1 MDYQEELDTIQDR
14 IETGTFE
21 HNTAKEAEMDPQ
33 PIVIRDTYKG
43 SDKLLG
49 KRALISGGDS
59 GIGRS
64 VAVHFAREGADV
76 IILYHEHKN
85 DAEETARMVEAEGR
99 KACILQCDQRS
110 KEACQEVVAH
120 IVMEHGKIDIL
131 VNNAAYQKPQK
142 NFLDI
147 SEDQLRQTF
156 ETNIYGYFFL
166 TQAAL
171 PHLADGANIIAT
183 TSVTSYHGQDMLI
196 DYSCTKGAIT
206 TFIRSLAKPLSEKG
220 IRINGVAPG
229 PIWTPFLTA
238 TFPKEA
244 VMGVAA
250 DLPMKRIGQP
260 CECATAFV
268 FLASDDAS
276 YFTGQVLHPNGGG
289 FIST

>member
-1 MDYQEELDTIQDR
+1 MGYQQELDEIQKR
-14 IETGTFE
+14 IASGTFK
-21 HNTAKEAEMDPQ
+21 HNTAKEAEMDPS
-33 PIVIRDTYKG
+33 PIVIRDSYRG
-43 SDKLLG
+43 SGKLQG
-49 KRALISGGDS
+49 KRALISGADS

-76 IILYHEHKN
+76 IILYHEHKE
-85 DAEETARMVEAEGR
+85 DAEETAKLVEAEGQ
-99 KACILQCDQRS
+99 KSCVVQFDQRS
-110 KEACQEVVAH
+110 KKSCQEVVAH
-120 IVMEHGKIDIL
+120 VVMEHGDIDVL
-131 VNNAAYQKPQK
+131 VPNAAFQRPQE

-147 SEDQLRQTF
+147 TEEQLRNTF

-166 TQAAL
+166 IQAAL
-171 PHLADGANIIAT
+171 PHLAKGANIVAT
-183 TSVTSYHGQDMLI
+183 TSVTSYHGQEMLI
-196 DYSCTKGAIT
+196 DYSSTKGAIT
-206 TFIRSLAKPLSEKG
+206 TLIRSLAKPLAEKG
-220 IRINGVAPG
+220 IRVNGVAPG

-250 DLPMKRIGQP
+250 DLPMERIGQP